1 MGRYKKILT
10 DLSKLER
17 SDEAVLADEEKI
29 NQTIKWLK
37 DILYH
42 HEDLVALSAP
52 QIGVNMR
59 LFCIKFADGDIRTF
73 ANPLIVKTNN
83 LHLSRESSI
92 SIPGKEFI
100 IPRYNEIEAV
110 YQTPVGKIE
119 QNLFK
124 DAVSDVFQQMV
135 QLLDG
140 ITLETLGL
148 ELVEDWDSYP
158 EEERQQVIDM
168 YLESLQKRNE
178 FLQEE
183 IKGNPELKQINDAID
198 FMTEKILQQE
208 KEQSQPHYNYKTRRK
223 MKQMMNRLKRKGKL

>member
-1 MGRYKKILT
+1 MGRLKTIKT

-17 SDEAVLADEEKI
+17 SDEAILADEDNI
-29 NQTIKWLK
+29 NKTIKWLK
-37 DILYH
+37 DNLYANK
-42 HEDLVALSAP
+42 ELVALAAP

-73 ANPLIVKTNN
+73 ANPLIVKTKD
-83 LHLSRESSI
+83 LHLSRETNI
-92 SIPGKEFI
+92 SFPDKEFI
-100 IPRYNEIEAV
+100 VPRYNEIEVV

-124 DAVSDVFQQMV
+124 DAVSDIFQQMV

-140 ITLETLGL
+140 VTLDTIGL
-148 ELVEDWDSYP
+148 ELVPDWDTYP

-168 YLESLQKRNE
+168 YLTSLKERNQSLQKE
-178 FLQEE
+178 IEE
-183 IKGNPELKQINDAID
+183 TPELKQINDAID
-198 FMTEKILQQE
+198 FMTEKIIHQE
-208 KEQSQPHYNYKTRRK
+208 EQQPHYNYKTRRK

>member
-1 MGRYKKILT
+1 MGRLKTIKT

-17 SDEAVLADEEKI
+17 SDEAILADEENI
-29 NQTIKWLK
+29 NKTIKWLK
-37 DILYH
+37 DNLYH
-42 HEDLVALSAP
+42 NKDLVALAAP

-73 ANPLIVKTNN
+73 ANPLIVKTKD
-83 LHLSRESSI
+83 LHLSRETNI
-92 SIPGKEFI
+92 SLPNKEFI
-100 IPRYNEIEAV
+100 VPRYNEIEVV

-124 DAVSDVFQQMV
+124 DAVSDIFQQMV

-140 ITLETLGL
+140 ITLDTIGL
-148 ELVEDWDSYP
+148 ELVPDWDTYP

-168 YLESLQKRNE
+168 YLISLKERNESLQKE
-178 FLQEE
+178 IEE
-183 IKGNPELKQINDAID
+183 TPELKQINDAID
-198 FMTEKILQQE
+198 FMTEKIIHQE
-208 KEQSQPHYNYKTRRK
+208 EQQPHYNYKTRRK